1 VTHPIGGVGVG
12 GFKRAYADRTG
23 LPGKRPKKAASH
35 TTPVTVAA
43 EEGLPGLVLFGWVCI
58 AALLAALRGLGR
70 GFTSRVSFAVGLTL
84 VAIIVHSFFYN
95 ALFEDPMTWA
105 MLGLVGLAVSV
116 PRKGGKT

>member
-1 VTHPIGGVGVG
+1 VGAG
-12 GFKRAYADRTG
+12 GFRRAYADRVG

-43 EEGLPGLVLFGWVCI
+43 EEGLPGLVLLGWLVA
-58 AALLAALRGLGR
+58 AALFAAFRGLGR

-84 VAIIVHSFFYN
+84 SAVTVHSLFYN

-105 MLGLVGLAVSV
+105 MLGLVALAVSV
-116 PRKGGKT
+116 PRKGTGARDAG